1 MIAEQLR
8 AAILQA
14 AISGKLTEQR
24 PDDGTAADLHR
35 QIAEEEVYLTK
46 AGRLK
51 KHKPLPPIVE
61 DERPFDIPKTWR
73 WVHFG
78 TVAEFNPKVVARED
92 TLVSFLPMACIEDG
106 YSGVIAPESR
116 TWGDVR
122 TNYSR
127 FANGDVIIA
136 KITPCFQNRKSA
148 VVHALE
154 NGIGAGT
161 TELHVIRP
169 LNGLSRRFVFW
180 LVKSSYLIDSL
191 VPLMTGTAGQKRVPL
206 TALKNLPFPL
216 PPLAEQERIVAK
228 LDKLMPLIDQL
239 AELERER
246 EDLDRAFFT
255 ALEAAILQAATE
267 GKLTRQRPEDGN
279 AADLLSRIAEE
290 KTTLVKAGKLKKPK
304 PLPPVTEDEQPF
316 EIPDNWA
323 WTRLGE
329 VGNWRSG
336 ATPNRSDT
344 RYFGGATP
352 WVKSGEV
359 EQDWIT
365 ETDEYLTVEALAEY
379 SLPLIPPDSVLVAM
393 YGANAGEVGLLG
405 VEAVTNQAVVAGTLY
420 VDMSSRYVRRYVQS
434 SRRRLESLTSG
445 AAQPNLSGIKVKN
458 SPLPLPPLAE
468 QVRIAAKL
476 DAVLPLVRELQE
488 ASA

>member
-1 MIAEQLR
+1 MLAEQLR

-316 EIPDNWA
+316 EIPDNWEWA
-323 WTRLGE
+323 RLGE
-329 VGNWRSG
+329 VSNYGTVVHVDPYDIPAGAWILNLEDIEKDSGRLLSTSRDRSAASTKVQFCKG
-336 ATPNRSDT
+336 DVLYSKLRPYLNKVLIAPADGYATTEIMPMRIFTLGSNEFA
-344 RYFGGATP
+344 RYLLISPYFNNYVNSRTYGMKMPRLGT
-352 WVKSGEV
+352 K
-359 EQDWIT
+359 D
-365 ETDEYLTVEALAEY
+365 AL
-379 SLPLIPPDSVLVAM
+379 
-393 YGANAGEVGLLG
+393 
-405 VEAVTNQAVVAGTLY
+405 QAPV
-420 VDMSSRYVRRYVQS
+420 S
-434 SRRRLESLTSG
+434 
-445 AAQPNLSGIKVKN
+445 
-458 SPLPLPPLAE
+458 LPPLAE
-468 QVRIAAKL
+468 QERIVAKL